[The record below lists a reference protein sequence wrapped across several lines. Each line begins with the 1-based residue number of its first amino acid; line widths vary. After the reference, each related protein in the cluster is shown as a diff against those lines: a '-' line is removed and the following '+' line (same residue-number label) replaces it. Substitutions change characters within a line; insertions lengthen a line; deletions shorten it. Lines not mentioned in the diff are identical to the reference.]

1 MIVFLAN
8 KGHQEIHEIGPG
20 GSLLSL
26 ENKFKVDEAELQ
38 LEHKIE
44 ETSSDSDWNVSNKLI
59 Y

>member
-44 ETSSDSDWNVSNKLI
+44 ETSSDSD
-59 Y
+59 